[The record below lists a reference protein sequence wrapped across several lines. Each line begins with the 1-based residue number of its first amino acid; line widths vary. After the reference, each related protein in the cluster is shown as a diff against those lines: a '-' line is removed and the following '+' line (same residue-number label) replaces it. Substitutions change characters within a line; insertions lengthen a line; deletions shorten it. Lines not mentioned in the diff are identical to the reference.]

1 MVPAVLYQRIR
12 DRLDLADS
20 SYLSDTEVGQACEDS
35 YFELWD
41 ILIALMGDEAP
52 WLRQNLVT
60 AAGVDSVD
68 VVAGSASVYRLLRLE
83 FASSGSGIYL
93 PVSSLNLAS
102 DPIDTNVRPWSDAQ
116 SFRYFA
122 RRSPRADIATRA
134 TLNTAFAA
142 WKFYFSPVPQAV
154 YTLRMYYVPP
164 PAITVQA
171 DGTYTVFPD
180 DFPEYVVADVCAKL
194 MDKQEGESAPFV
206 TERERIKGRIER
218 YAKRH
223 QMNGPHN
230 IADLRSLGRNDVL
243 DDWMRRR

>member
-20 SYLSDTEVGQACEDS
+20 SYLDDLEVGQVCEDS

-68 VVAGSASVYRLLRLE
+68 VTVANGVYRMLRLE

-93 PVSSLNLAS
+93 PVGSLNMTS
-102 DPIDTNVRPWSDAQ
+102 DPIDTNARPWSDAC

-122 RRSPRADIATRA
+122 RRSPRADLASRA
-134 TLNTAFAA
+134 ALPTTFAA
-142 WKFYFSPVPQAV
+142 WKFYFSPVPSAV

-180 DFPEYVVADVCAKL
+180 EFPEYVVADVCAKM
-194 MDKQEGESAPFV
+194 MDKQEGDSAPFI

-230 IADLRSLGRNDVL
+230 IADVRSLGQGDVI